1 MILMVC
7 LDSDIMI
14 DYLRDKEYAVRF
26 VNNRLAAGS
35 RLSTTVMSVCEL
47 FKGSDQCL
55 PKGRSEVDRF
65 LGFFEIYDLD
75 MRSCQLFR
83 ECHRTLSAKGQPIG
97 DFDLLIACIAMAHG
111 ESLATGNEKHFA
123 RVPGLRLE
131 KV

>member
-26 VNNRLAAGS
+26 VNERLAAGN

-47 FKGSDQCL
+47 YKGSDQRL

-65 LGFFEIYDLD
+65 LGFLEIYDLD
-75 MRSCQLFR
+75 MRACLLFR
-83 ECHRTLSAKGQPIG
+83 ECHRTLSAKGLAIG
-97 DFDLLIACIAMAHG
+97 DFDILIASIVMAHG
-111 ESLATGNEKHFA
+111 ESLATGNAKHFA

-131 KV
+131 KI